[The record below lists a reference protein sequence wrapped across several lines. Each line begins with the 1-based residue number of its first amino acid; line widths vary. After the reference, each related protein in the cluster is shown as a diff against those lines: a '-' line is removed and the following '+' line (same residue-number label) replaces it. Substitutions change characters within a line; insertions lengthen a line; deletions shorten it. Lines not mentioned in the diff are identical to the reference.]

1 MLFRADVPHA
11 SLLISPSESGALS
24 SNPEEKLKQPSI
36 LRRNTDSNLHNWLF
50 THQTLFPVMT
60 ASLIRERRAEQR
72 QYYNPVGMKTCDEEC
87 LRTIVT
93 CIEIVNWSHV
103 TRIEIHNINIVN
115 VLINLYRTLKE
126 KLMFSSSF

>member
-72 QYYNPVGMKTCDEEC
+72 QYYNPVGIKTCDEEC
-87 LRTIVT
+87 FRTTVT
-93 CIEIVNWSHV
+93 CIEIVNLIS
-103 TRIEIHNINIVN
+103 RIEIHNINIYTH
-115 VLINLYRTLKE
+115 LYRILKE